1 MMEQLEVVAV
11 RRNNADNYTSFMLNN
26 GQELSYQQAVE
37 MAYQGRLKNVEAS
50 RRNGQQI
57 LSSGILV
64 KSYDD
69 LPEMTS

>member
-1 MMEQLEVVAV
+1 
-11 RRNNADNYTSFMLNN
+11 
-26 GQELSYQQAVE
+26 VE

>member
-11 RRNNADNYTSFMLNN
+11 RRNKADNYTSFMLNN

-37 MAYQGRLKNVEAS
+37 MAYQGRLKNVEVS